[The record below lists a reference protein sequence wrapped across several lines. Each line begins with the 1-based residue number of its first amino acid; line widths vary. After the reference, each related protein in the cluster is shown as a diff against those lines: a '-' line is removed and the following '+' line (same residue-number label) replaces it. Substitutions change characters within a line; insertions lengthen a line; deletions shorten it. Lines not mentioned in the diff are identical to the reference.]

1 MDSAKY
7 TLNKNK
13 DNSRNSIK
21 CVIDGKTIFNSPN
34 DSQWIKE
41 IFYWSHINNLFKK
54 YSQYGN
60 RSTVEVVVDTNEEIL
75 SSVCAKS

>member
-1 MDSAKY
+1 MESAKY
-7 TLNKNK
+7 TLNKTK

-41 IFYWSHINNLFKK
+41 IFYWSHRNNNKK
-54 YSQYGN
+54 KKIKYGN
-60 RSTVEVVVDTNEEIL
+60 STSVEVVVDTNEEIL
-75 SSVCAKS
+75 SSVYAKS